1 MILFILQ
8 QCGWCSF
15 VLIYGGVDGGM
26 GVGGG
31 GGGGVGLYFYLSL
44 ILLISLKK
52 HSIFNPGLSRK

>member
-15 VLIYGGVDGGM
+15 VLIYGGVDGG
-26 GVGGG
+26 GGG
-31 GGGGVGLYFYLSL
+31 GGLYFYLSL

-52 HSIFNPGLSRK
+52 TFNIQSRFIQEINVAL